1 MLKIIRLS
9 LFYFCCSVILAQSL
23 TLEQVLSKM
32 DQAGASLKSMSAR
45 ITQKKWTDILEQF
58 DKGETGQFIFL
69 KEKNDVYLRKDIALP
84 QPNTLVIRQ
93 GNVLFY
99 QPKIKQAQKYNL
111 GKNKDKAE
119 FLLLG
124 FGSDKEALKKAYR
137 IRLLKKE
144 AVQGRETYVLELTP
158 RSEEVSAYFSQ
169 IVLWVDSKLWVP
181 VQQKLVEPNKD
192 YLLINFDAIKLND
205 KISKFRFELK
215 LAKDVKTVGS

>member
-1 MLKIIRLS
+1 MTKSAPLFLFWFSLLS
-9 LFYFCCSVILAQSL
+9 AQAL

-32 DQAGASLKSMSAR
+32 DQAGTTLKSMSAR

-111 GKNKDKAE
+111 GKNNDKAE

-137 IRLLKKE
+137 IQLLKKE
-144 AVQGRETYVLELTP
+144 TLRGRETYVLELTP

-192 YLLINFDAIKLND
+192 YLLIDFDEIKLND
-205 KISKFRFELK
+205 RISKSRFELK
-215 LAKDVKTVGS
+215 LPKDVKVVGS